1 MNARRLIVSHK
12 EINLDIIPT
21 TFLTHA
27 SDIIGDTGHGLSG
40 GTIAKACTAYAID
53 FDVDIPYSSSVAG
66 APNKRTALLDNLR
79 RFSPSQQYKIIKEL
93 CEHTGLPSPI
103 PDAVNNLKIQ
113 LIARYGG
120 QFGLSSS
127 ETLNL
132 PLIEDTK
139 HWIEKYKASYELYDS
154 ALIKFNNNVFERN
167 LLDDLRLSIELL
179 LKDIFSNGKSLENQL
194 SNIGSFISTNGGS
207 KEFSNMF
214 RILVDYYS
222 KYQNTFIKHNDAV
235 IEEEI
240 EFIFEMTSSFM
251 KHLVKIQIR
260 ANE

>member
-1 MNARRLIVSHK
+1 MN
-12 EINLDIIPT
+12 IIPT

-27 SDIIGDTGHGLSG
+27 ADILGETDSGLSG

-53 FDVDIPYSSSVAG
+53 FDVNIPYSSSVAG

-79 RFSPSQQYKIIKEL
+79 RFSPPQQYKIIREL
-93 CEHTGLPSPI
+93 CEHPGLPNPV
-103 PDAVNNLKIQ
+103 PDKVNNLKIQ

-120 QFGLSSS
+120 MFGSASS

-132 PLIEDTK
+132 ALIEETK
-139 HWIEKYKASYELYDS
+139 HWLEKYTASYKLYDS
-154 ALIKFNNNVFERN
+154 ALVKFNNNVFERN
-167 LLDDLRLSIELL
+167 LLDDLRLSLELL

-194 SNIGSFISTNGGS
+194 SDIGSFISTNGGS

-214 RILVDYYS
+214 RTLVDYYS
-222 KYQNTFIKHNDAV
+222 KYQNTFIKHNDLV
-235 IEEEI
+235 VEEEV

-251 KHLVKIQIR
+251 KHLVKMKIKG
-260 ANE
+260 